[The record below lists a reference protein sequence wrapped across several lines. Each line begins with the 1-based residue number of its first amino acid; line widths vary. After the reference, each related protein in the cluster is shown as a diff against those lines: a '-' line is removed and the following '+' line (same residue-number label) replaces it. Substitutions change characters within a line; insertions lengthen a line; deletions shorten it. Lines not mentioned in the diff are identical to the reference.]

1 MSDYLPTSHFHN
13 NIFNSF
19 AIMFLLFLI
28 VLYCLMIIIYSL
40 LVFLLFLN
48 YFVIRGFKVF
58 FGFYR
63 LFCLIVAFRANIC
76 LYCLLNVQ
84 SFFFS
89 FVFHFLLLKGCYH
102 ILIFYF
108 QNSIFITTFFNYFN
122 Y

>member
-1 MSDYLPTSHFHN
+1 MCDYLPTSHFHN
-13 NIFNSF
+13 NISHSF
-19 AIMFLLFLI
+19 AIMFILFLI

-48 YFVIRGFKVF
+48 YFVIRGLTVF

-63 LFCLIVAFRANIC
+63 LFCLIIAFLANIC

-89 FVFHFLLLKGCYH
+89 FVFHFLLLKGCFY